1 MRTLALAALLLA
13 SACGRPLL
21 YAEVEVPD
29 ASVTVPQQ
37 VFPQITATDA
47 CTAAGS
53 TPGNL
58 CSQKIIEYDLG
69 QDFRDL
75 IEDAHTVELRLTEL
89 GIALSAT
96 DPLQDFSNVRRV
108 RVLAEGADASTP
120 TLELARYERDP
131 SSVPTRDIA
140 VRTRATV
147 NLGAYVRAG
156 FLAIR
161 AELEVDPGGLP
172 EFTADVTGDFYLK
185 VTIDWGQKAGI
196 L

>member
-13 SACGRPLL
+13 TGCGRPLL
-21 YAEVEVPD
+21 YAEVEIPS
-29 ASVTVPQQ
+29 AAVTVPQQ
-37 VFPQITATDA
+37 VFPEINATDV
-47 CTAAGS
+47 CTA
-53 TPGNL
+53 PGADPSSL
-58 CSQKIIEYDLG
+58 CSQRVIEYDLG

-75 IEDAHTVELRLTEL
+75 IADAHTVDLRLTQL

-96 DPLQDFSNVRRV
+96 DPLQDFSNVQRV
-108 RVLAEGADASTP
+108 RILAEGADPSTP
-120 TLELARYERDP
+120 TVELARYERDP
-131 SSVPTRDIA
+131 AATSTRDIS
-140 VRTRATV
+140 VRTRASV
-147 NLGAYVRAG
+147 NLGGYVRAG
-156 FLAIR
+156 FIAIR